1 MTTEAMALSP
11 ASSGANYR
19 YGLYLVVAST
29 VAWSL
34 AGLFTRLIHLDAW
47 TMLVW
52 RGLFSGAG
60 LIVVMVLQDGTGA
73 LRQFG
78 KLRWAGWSYALVGA
92 AAMVCF
98 ITSLR
103 YTTVAHAAVIYATLP
118 FLAGGLGWLV
128 LRERPGAGAAAASFA
143 ALVGVALMVGFGA
156 EGGVLGDVL
165 ALVMTVG
172 MAVLIVLGRMY
183 AGIPTMAA
191 AALSAFISAAAA
203 LPFAH
208 VTSVTGQEIVLLAL
222 FGVVNSALGI
232 TLFMLGSRLLPP
244 IETALLGAL
253 DAPLAPVWVWLVFA
267 ETPSLAT
274 FIGGGVV
281 FAAVA
286 VHIAREAIMKRPP
299 RARPR
304 PEPAL
309 AGKS

>member
-1 MTTEAMALSP
+1 MTDQALGAVS
-11 ASSGANYR
+11 ASRATYR
-19 YGLYLVVAST
+19 LGLILVVAST

-34 AGLFTRLIHLDAW
+34 AGLFTRVIHLDAW
-47 TMLVW
+47 SMLVW
-52 RGLFSGAG
+52 RGLFGGAA
-60 LIVVMVLQDGTGA
+60 LIVVMALQDGPGA

-78 KLRWAGWSYALVGA
+78 RLGWAGLAYALVGA

-103 YTTVAHAAVIYATLP
+103 FTTVAHAAVIYATLP
-118 FLAGGLGWLV
+118 LLAGGLGWLV
-128 LRERPGAGAAAASFA
+128 LRERPGGGAVAASFA
-143 ALVGVALMVGFGA
+143 ALAGVALMVGFGA

-203 LPFAH
+203 LPFAQAL
-208 VTSVTGQEIVLLAL
+208 SVSGNELALLAL

-232 TLFMLGSRLLPP
+232 TLFMIGSRYLPP

-253 DAPLAPVWVWLVFA
+253 DAPLAPVWVWLAFS
-267 ETPSLAT
+267 ETPGVAT
-274 FIGGGVV
+274 IVGGGIV
-281 FAAVA
+281 FAAVGA
-286 VHIAREAIMKRPP
+286 HIVREATKAPTSSASLRRP
-299 RARPR
+299 RANSDP
-304 PEPAL
+304 
-309 AGKS
+309 